1 MNAASATPWQRL
13 TGPGMYPVEY
23 ARWLLNPLR
32 YLTMPPG

>member
-23 ARWLLNPLR
+23 ARRLLNPLR